1 MSSLGPLR
9 FSPLLKRAVWG
20 GRRLGSLLGKT
31 LGNHTDY
38 SESWELV
45 DHGSDQSVVLAGPY
59 AGRTLH
65 ELMTQ
70 FAPQILGPAAATSAA
85 PDPSF
90 PLLIKFLD
98 SHAPLSIQVHP
109 DDVRAAQLTPP
120 DRGKTEAWLI
130 LHAEP
135 DAVLYAGLKRGFDR
149 AALEREVV
157 RGTTALCL
165 EKIAPRAGDCF
176 LIPAGTVHA
185 LGAGLIV
192 AEVQQ
197 SSDTTYRIFDWNR
210 SGSDGK
216 PRPLHLAAGLEAI
229 DYSLGPIRA
238 SSPLPLS
245 APADHGPAD
254 HGPARGER
262 LVNCDKFIIDRWQT
276 SSNLTVGGDG
286 RFHILIVISG
296 SLRLETDPCERPL
309 GRYETVLIPAHS
321 PAVAITPIS
330 PVTLLD
336 VQPPGSSGA
345 HVAGA
350 SENPAANYD
359 AR

>member
-20 GRRLGSLLGKT
+20 GRRLGSQLGKT
-31 LGNHTDY
+31 LGHHPDY

-45 DHGSDQSVVLAGPY
+45 DHGSDQSVVIAGPH

-70 FAPQILGPAAATSAA
+70 FAAQIVGPAASATAASATVA
-85 PDPSF
+85 RDPSF

-109 DDVRAAQLTPP
+109 DDARAARLTPP
-120 DRGKTEAWLI
+120 DRGKTEAWVI

-135 DAVLYAGLKRGFDR
+135 HAVLYAGLKRGFDR
-149 AALEREVV
+149 AALEREVA
-157 RGTTALCL
+157 RQTTALCL
-165 EKIAPRAGDCF
+165 EKITPQVGDCF
-176 LIPAGTVHA
+176 FIPAGTVHA

-210 SGSDGK
+210 PGSDGK
-216 PRPLHLAAGLEAI
+216 PRPLHLSAGLEAI

-238 SSPLPLS
+238 SSPIPLS
-245 APADHGPAD
+245 VPADHGR
-254 HGPARGER
+254 ARGER
-262 LVNCDKFIIDRWQT
+262 LVDCDQFIIDRWQT
-276 SSNLTVGGDG
+276 ASRLTVGGDG
-286 RFHILIVISG
+286 RFHILVVLSG
-296 SLRLETDPCERPL
+296 SMQLETDPCERPVSA
-309 GRYETVLIPAHS
+309 YETVLIPAHS
-321 PAVAITPIS
+321 PAIALTPIS
-330 PVTLLD
+330 PVTFLD
-336 VQPPGSSGA
+336 VGPPGSSG
-345 HVAGA
+345 
-350 SENPAANYD
+350 
-359 AR
+359 